1 MTATMSIKT
10 IFVSLFTLSIPL
22 STVALAQSNEPQ
34 TEHSAELE
42 VISITANKQALAL
55 EKTPDSISVLNAQS
69 IKTIAP
75 LHIEQVLAQV
85 PGTWISRGNGQEHLT
100 AVRSPVLTGA
110 GGCGAFFMG
119 VDGISIRAPG
129 FCNANQLFDVNYEQ
143 ATRIEVLRSP
153 SSTLYGANAMHGVI
167 NVISPDAFD
176 TQNNSAALQFG
187 GEDFARL
194 SGVFTHQNDNNAFLV
209 QSNVSQENGYQ
220 DNSGY
225 DQQKI
230 SAVYQTRG
238 LIWDSKTLLELSN
251 LNQETAGYISG
262 FNAYK
267 DGAQRKANPNPEA
280 YRDVKALRA
289 YTAFSR
295 TTSYGELSFT
305 PYIRSNSMAFLQHY
319 LPWQAIEE
327 NSHNSLGIQ
336 SNLRFESSN
345 IHWLVGADVDYTQG
359 KLRETQDQA
368 FSPSIPQ
375 GVHYDYEIDATQLA
389 LYAQGTWSHNSWQI
403 RFGAR
408 AEQNIYDYN
417 NLSSGISACDDS
429 VALCRFTRP
438 NDQRKAFNAISPNV
452 NVSYNVNENLHVYAK
467 YSQGFRAP
475 QASELFKLQN
485 NQTVSSIN
493 NENMNALE
501 SGFRWSNL
509 SSQVHGAVYLMLKKD
524 GIYQDTQRQNVS
536 GAETNHK
543 GAELEIK
550 HQFTQQ
556 WDVSGHIS
564 YARHTYNNN
573 AQIVGSDIVG
583 NEIDTAPKWMS
594 QVNLRYKASGD
605 LQAQLSYKYLGEYY
619 LDPQNTAMY
628 DGHQLVDLHID
639 YKLSAQ
645 VNLGLHVL
653 NLTNK
658 AYAERADYAFGSYRY
673 FVGQTGRAFINL
685 EWIF

>member
-1 MTATMSIKT
+1 MTARMNRK
-10 IFVSLFTLSIPL
+10 SLCLSLLAL
-22 STVALAQSNEPQ
+22 SAPFSALALAQSNEPQ
-34 TEHSAELE
+34 TIQSDELE
-42 VISITANKQALAL
+42 VISITANKQDLAL
-55 EKTPDSISVLNAQS
+55 DQTPDSVSVLNAQN
-69 IKTIAP
+69 IKAIAP
-75 LHIEQVLAQV
+75 VHIEQVLAQI

-100 AVRSPVLTGA
+100 AIRSPVLTGA

-143 ATRIEVLRSP
+143 AARIEVLRSP

-167 NVISPDAFD
+167 NIISPDAFD
-176 TQNNSAALQFG
+176 AQNNSVALQFG

-194 SGVFTHQNDNNAFLV
+194 SGVYSQQTNSKAFLV
-209 QSNVSQENGYQ
+209 QSNISQENGYQ

-225 DQQKI
+225 DQQKL

-238 LIWDSKTLLELSN
+238 LVWDSKTLLEVSN

-262 FNAYK
+262 FNSYK
-267 DGAQRKANPNPEA
+267 DEAQRKINPNPEA

-289 YTAFSR
+289 YSAFSR
-295 TTSYGELSFT
+295 NTSYGKLALT

-319 LPWQAIEE
+319 LPWQALEE
-327 NSHNSLGIQ
+327 NSHNSLGLQ
-336 SNLRFESSN
+336 SSLRFESSN
-345 IHWLVGADVDYTQG
+345 IQWLVGADADYTQG
-359 KLRETQDQA
+359 ELKETQEQG

-375 GVHYDYEIDATQLA
+375 GVHYDYEVDATQLA
-389 LYAQGTWSHNSWQI
+389 LYAQGTWTHNNWQI

-408 AEQNIYDYN
+408 AEQNVYDYN
-417 NLSSGISACDDS
+417 NQTNSTSACDVG

-438 NDQRKAFNAISPNV
+438 NDQRKTFNAISPNV
-452 NVSYNVNENLHVYAK
+452 NVSYNFNENLQVYAK

-485 NQTVSSIN
+485 NQTISSIN
-493 NENMNALE
+493 NENMDALE
-501 SGFRWSNL
+501 SGFRWSKLNT
-509 SSQVHGAVYLMLKKD
+509 QVHGAVYTMLKKD

-536 GAETNHK
+536 GAKTRHQ

-550 HQFTQQ
+550 HQFNQH
-556 WDVSGHIS
+556 WDVSGHVS

-573 AQIVGSDIVG
+573 PQLVNSDILG

-594 QVNLRYKASGD
+594 QLNLRYKVAAN

-639 YKLSAQ
+639 YKLSSQ

-653 NLTNK
+653 NLSNK

-673 FVGQTGRAFINL
+673 FVGQTRRAFINL
-685 EWIF
+685 QWIF